1 VRGDLAAKATFEGSG
16 GLPTMKGRGQGT
28 VTGCRVEHGRTLSLL
43 ASILQVPELARPDFD
58 ECRAEFTQSGSRV
71 STPVLLLTGEAVQLR
86 GTGTVDLETSG
97 LDYRMTLALA
107 PGLYAKVT
115 RPELRPAF
123 KDRGDGYSAI
133 DFRLFGTTSEPQ
145 TDLLSRVAKAAAADA
160 VKKGIDR
167 LFKKKD

>member
-1 VRGDLAAKATFEGSG
+1 
-16 GLPTMKGRGQGT
+16 M
-28 VTGCRVEHGRTLSLL
+28 
-43 ASILQVPELARPDFD
+43 PELASPDFE
-58 ECRAEFTQSGSRV
+58 ECRFEFTQAGARL
-71 STPVLLLTGEAVQLR
+71 STPVVTLKGDAVRLTGR
-86 GTGTVDLETSG
+86 GTVDLETSG

-133 DFRLFGTTSEPQ
+133 DFRLFGTTSQPQ

-160 VKKGIDR
+160 VKKGIDS